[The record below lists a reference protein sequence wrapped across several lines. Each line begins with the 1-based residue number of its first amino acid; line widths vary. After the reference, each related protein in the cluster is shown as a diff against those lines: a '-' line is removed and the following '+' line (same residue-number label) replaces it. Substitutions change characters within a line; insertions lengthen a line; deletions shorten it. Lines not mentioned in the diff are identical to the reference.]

1 MSLFGDLRDYRRRHG
16 LARTATR
23 LASESLKRTGLFRHS
38 VFVLLRPEDVD
49 RSAYDAALPYERRL
63 VSAADMATLAA
74 QLPADL
80 PPAFLEDARRRGDSC
95 YVILDRGELVS
106 FGWYAPR
113 IGRLFERDF
122 SFNEDWVYMY
132 HGFTLPKY
140 RGQRLHAMGLAEAM
154 RCFCERGKRGLIS
167 TVNSTNYASLA
178 SIERLGFVASGS
190 LVQLGH
196 GTFSARLASPATRPY
211 SIRFMAV

>member
-1 MSLFGDLRDYRRRHG
+1 VSLFGQLRDYGQRYG
-16 LARTATR
+16 FARTASR
-23 LASESLKRTGLFRHS
+23 LASESLKQTGLFRHS

-49 RSAYDAALPYERRL
+49 RKAYDAALPYERRL
-63 VSAADMATLAA
+63 VPAQDMAALAS

-80 PPAFLEDARRRGDSC
+80 PPTFLEDARRRGDSC

-122 SFNEDWVYMY
+122 SFDEGWVYMY

-140 RGQRLHAMGLAEAM
+140 RGQRLHAMGLAEALHA
-154 RCFCERGKRGLIS
+154 FCQRGKRGIIS
-167 TVNSTNYASLA
+167 TVNSTNYASLI
-178 SIERLGFVASGS
+178 SIERLGFVTAGS
-190 LVQLGH
+190 LVQIGRGKL
-196 GTFSARLASPATRPY
+196 SARLASPATRPY
-211 SIRFMAV
+211 AIRFRAT